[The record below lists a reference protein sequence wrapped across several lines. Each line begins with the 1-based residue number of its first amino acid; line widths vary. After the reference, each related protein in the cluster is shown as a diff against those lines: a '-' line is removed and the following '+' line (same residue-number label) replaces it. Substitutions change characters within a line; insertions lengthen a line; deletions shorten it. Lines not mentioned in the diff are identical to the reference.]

1 MTKTVDYRGYRFP
14 PDIIARAVWLYHR
27 LTLSVWD
34 VEDLLAERGVTVSY
48 DTICQWCRPFGPQ
61 FARRIKKR
69 QGPRG
74 DRWFLDEVVVNIQG
88 KRRYLWRAVDQDG
101 ELIDILAQK
110 RKDTRAA
117 KRFLS
122 QIAVF
127 PNRSADRD
135 NHGQTSQLPPAKRDV
150 MPSVPHCH
158 EQYANNRV
166 EVSHEPTREQERQ
179 MRGFRSDGHAQRF
192 LSVHGQVNN
201 LFRFRRHLLRAHN
214 YRELRSRAFG
224 TWSQVTCVQ

>member
-1 MTKTVDYRGYRFP
+1 MTETPDYRGYRRP
-14 PDIIARAVWLYHR
+14 PNIIAHAIWLYHR
-27 LTLSVWD
+27 STLSFRD
-34 VEDLLAERGVTVSY
+34 VEDLLAERGIIVSY
-48 DTICQWCRPFGPQ
+48 QTIRQWCQIFGSQ
-61 FARRIKKR
+61 YARRIKKR

-74 DRWFLDEVVVNIQG
+74 DRWFLDEVVVSIQG
-88 KRRYLWRAVDQDG
+88 KRQYLRRAVDQGGDLT
-101 ELIDILAQK
+101 EILVQK

-117 KRFLS
+117 QRFFRKLLS
-122 QIAVF
+122 SQTEVPIEITTDKL
-127 PNRSADRD
+127 RSYAA
-135 NHGQTSQLPPAKRDV
+135 AKRDV

-158 EQYANNRV
+158 DQYANNRV

-192 LSVHGQVNN
+192 LNVHGQVNH
-201 LFRFRRHLLRAHN
+201 LFRFGRHLLRAHN